1 MTKPKGGVAL
11 STITAGWLLPAVAP
25 IVAAATGASVAAVLT
40 PYQALIT
47 IMVSLVL
54 LGLGLPMA
62 LVIITV
68 YFHRLTTHGLPPLEH
83 MVSVFLPLGPLGQGG
98 YAAQKLGTQ
107 ALKPLVAMDSLPA
120 VGTVIASQVVY
131 VVGFIFAWILWGFG
145 TIWLFFAIFSV
156 CSRKFPFGMGWWAF
170 TFPLGVYAMSAL
182 TLGQE
187 LPFLFMRI
195 VGTILGI
202 QVTINRLFLAVVMFS
217 KLMSGHVWDVFKAP
231 EFGNKINGGS
241 TNEM

>member
-11 STITAGWLLPAVAP
+11 STMTAGWLLPAVAP
-25 IVAAATGASVAAVLT
+25 IVAAATGASVAAVLN
-40 PYQALIT
+40 PYQALVT
-47 IMVSLVL
+47 IMVSLAL

-83 MVSVFLPLGPLGQGG
+83 MASVFLPLGPLGQGG
-98 YAAQKLGTQ
+98 YAAQKLGAQ
-107 ALKPLVAMDSLPA
+107 ALKTLVAMDSLPA
-120 VGTVIASQVVY
+120 VGSVVAGQVFY

-145 TIWLFFAIFSV
+145 TVWLFFAIFSI
-156 CSRKFPFGMGWWAF
+156 SPRKFPFGLGWWAF
-170 TFPLGVYAMSAL
+170 TFPLGVYAMSTL

-187 LPFLFMRI
+187 LPSLFMRI

-202 QVTINRLFLAVVMFS
+202 QVMINWLFLAVVMFS

-231 EFGNKINGGS
+231 ELYGDKNQRW
-241 TNEM
+241 EYE